1 MKKIVLAAAIAAVA
15 FTTAPLS
22 GAVTSAKAE
31 DYGVRVDRDHDRD
44 RDRDRHLSVGLG
56 GVTIGEHRHCRTVVT
71 KIERAGREIIKRE
84 RRCD

>member
-15 FTTAPLS
+15 FTAAALS

-44 RDRDRHLSVGLG
+44 RDRHLSVGLG
-56 GVTIGEHRHCRTVVT
+56 GVTIGERRHCRTVVT
-71 KIERAGREIIKRE
+71 KIERGDREIIKRE